1 MEEDKFDSMALKMLG
16 SGGKG
21 GGGDAVLRD
30 GPIAG
35 LCILGMAEG
44 SSQGQEHGSRGL
56 GVLWQ
61 PPLHPGRA
69 SWQMR
74 KPPLP

>member
-16 SGGKG
+16 SDGKG
-21 GGGDAVLRD
+21 GDRHAVLRD
-30 GPIAG
+30 GPSTG
-35 LCILGMAEG
+35 LCTLGMAEG
-44 SSQGQEHGSRGL
+44 SSRGQEHGSHGL

-69 SWQMR
+69 SWQTR
-74 KPPLP
+74 EPPLP